1 VNRKQIVILG
11 GGTGGTMTANRL
23 RRRFDVDEAE
33 IHVLDRD
40 DRHVY
45 QPGLLFVPFGLA
57 SPEEIVRPRRRQLH
71 GGIVFHEAEVAWVEL
86 DRDEVVLLDG
96 DVLPYD
102 VLVVASGVRLQPEE
116 TEGLTGPGW
125 NERVFTF
132 YNPEGAEGLRRAL
145 ERFDGG
151 RLVVN
156 LVDMPIKC
164 PVAPLEFAF
173 LADWHLRE
181 RGIRGRTELVY
192 ATPLDGAFTKPVASE
207 HLAGL
212 LAKKEIDLVTEFNA
226 GEVDGVGGKLSAY
239 DGRELDF
246 DLLVTIPL
254 HGGAAYLERTPG
266 LADAL
271 GFVPTDKLTLQ
282 TTVKSNIFALGDA
295 TDLPTSK
302 AGSVTHFEAEVL
314 SENIARYFAD
324 QELERGFDGHAN
336 CFIETGF
343 NKALLIDFN
352 YETEPLPGHFPTAF
366 GLPLLRES
374 RLNHLGKL
382 AFQWVYWHALL
393 PGREIPGIG
402 PAMPMRGK
410 KDVRAPASE
419 RSTR

>member
-1 VNRKQIVILG
+1 VSRKQIVILG
-11 GGTGGTMTANRL
+11 GGAGGTMTANRL
-23 RRRFDVDEAE
+23 RRRFEQDEAE
-33 IHVLDRD
+33 IHVVDRD

-57 SPEEIVRPRRRQLH
+57 QMDEIVRPRRRQLRD
-71 GGIVFHEAEVAWVEL
+71 GIQFHRAEIAWV
-86 DRDEVVLLDG
+86 DPDNNEVVLLDG
-96 DVLPYD
+96 EALVYD
-102 VLVVASGVRLQPEE
+102 VLVVATGARLQPEE
-116 TEGLTGPGW
+116 TEGLTGEGW

-132 YNPEGAEGLRRAL
+132 YEAASAGALRGAL

-173 LADWHLRE
+173 LADWYLRE
-181 RGIRGRTELVY
+181 RGVRGRTELVY
-192 ATPLDGAFTKPVASE
+192 STPLDGAFTKPVASE

-212 LAKKEIDLVTEFNA
+212 LAEKEIELVTEFNA
-226 GEVDGVGGKLSAY
+226 GEVDGIGGTLAAY

-246 DLLVTIPL
+246 DLLVTVPL
-254 HGGAAYLERTPG
+254 HGGAAYLERSPG
-266 LADAL
+266 LGDAL
-271 GFVPTDKLTLQ
+271 GFVPTDKRTLQ
-282 TTVKSNIFALGDA
+282 TPVKPNVFALGDA

-314 SENIARYFAD
+314 AENIVRYLTD
-324 QELERGFDGHAN
+324 HELQTGYDGHAN

-343 NKALLIDFN
+343 QKALLIDFN
-352 YETEPLPGHFPTAF
+352 YEVEPLPGHFPTAF

-382 AFQWVYWHALL
+382 LFQWVYWHALL
-393 PGREIPGIG
+393 PGRDIPGIG
-402 PAMPMRGK
+402 PAMPRSGK
-410 KDVRAPASE
+410 KRTPTPTPA
-419 RSTR
+419 

>member
-1 VNRKQIVILG
+1 MSRKRIVILG

-33 IHVLDRD
+33 IHVVDRD

-57 SPEEIVRPRRRQLH
+57 DLDEIVRPRRSQLRD
-71 GGIVFHEAEVAWVEL
+71 GVVFHENEVEEVRTE
-86 DRDEVVLLDG
+86 RDEVLLDDG
-96 DVLPYD
+96 TVLGYD

-116 TEGLTGPGW
+116 TEGMTGPGW
-125 NERVFTF
+125 NDRVFTF
-132 YNPEGAEGLRRAL
+132 YDPAGAEAL
-145 ERFDGG
+145 QAALQRFAGG

-173 LADWHLRE
+173 LADWYLRE
-181 RGIRGRTELVY
+181 RGIRNRVELAY
-192 ATPLDGAFTKPVASE
+192 STPLDGAFTKPIASA

-212 LAKKEIDLVTEFNA
+212 LAEKDIELVTEFNT
-226 GEVDGVGGKLSAY
+226 GEVDGIGGKLSSY
-239 DGRELDF
+239 DGRELEF

-254 HGGAAYLERTPG
+254 HGGAAYVERSPG
-266 LADAL
+266 LGDAL
-271 GFVPTDKLTLQ
+271 GFVPTDTRTLQ
-282 TTVKSNIFALGDA
+282 TSVKPNVFALGDA

-314 SENIARYFAD
+314 ANNVARYLAGK
-324 QELERGFDGHAN
+324 ELDNGYDGHAN

-343 NKALLIDFN
+343 HKALLIDFN
-352 YETEPLPGHFPTAF
+352 YETEPLPGRFPSAF

-402 PAMPMRGK
+402 PEMPTAGK
-410 KDVRAPASE
+410 QRTAIHA
-419 RSTR
+419 

>member
-1 VNRKQIVILG
+1 VSKKRIVILG

-23 RRRFDVDEAE
+23 RRRFDADEAE
-33 IHVLDRD
+33 IHVVDRD
-40 DRHVY
+40 NRHIY

-57 SPEEIVRPRRRQLH
+57 SLEEIVRPRRRQLRS
-71 GGIVFHEAEVAWVEL
+71 GIVFHEAEVAWVEL
-86 DRDEVVLLDG
+86 DHNEIVLLDG
-96 DVLPYD
+96 DVIAYD
-102 VLVVASGVRLQPEE
+102 VLVVASGTRLQPEE

-132 YNPEGAEGLRRAL
+132 YTPDGADGLRRAL
-145 ERFDGG
+145 EHFDGG
-151 RLVVN
+151 RVVVN

-173 LADWHLRE
+173 LTDWHLRE
-181 RGIRGRTELVY
+181 RGIRSKTELVY
-192 ATPLDGAFTKPVASE
+192 ATPLDGAFTKPIASQ

-212 LAKKEIDLVTEFNA
+212 LTQKEIELVTEFNT
-226 GEVDGVGGKLSAY
+226 GEVDGAGGTLSSY
-239 DGRELDF
+239 DGRALDF

-254 HGGAAYLERTPG
+254 HGGADYLERTPG
-266 LADAL
+266 LVDAM
-271 GFVPTDKLTLQ
+271 GFVPTDKATLQ
-282 TTVKSNIFALGDA
+282 TTVKPNVFALGDA

-302 AGSVTHFEAEVL
+302 AGSVTHFEADVL

-324 QELERGFDGHAN
+324 QELERNFDGHAN

-343 NKALLIDFN
+343 HKALLIDFN

-402 PAMPMRGK
+402 PAMPTAGK
-410 KDVRAPASE
+410 RHSPVPA
-419 RSTR
+419 